1 MEIESEQTENN
12 KLSKREA
19 SLALAGI
26 DSLGILSA
34 IFLGTIYLCGF
45 LTLNSHLYQ
54 YGVVELGI
62 ASTEYLVAGAIFV
75 LYLVVY
81 GLFAGRGIVMS
92 QRSLGQQIDYLRE
105 SSAPAIFPIIAF
117 IHLFIE
123 MAFLHCLSAAIFSI
137 FAFGQVESAGFYAAL
152 TMVFI
157 ISYAM
162 NTSNWDT
169 RHPFAHLIIDA
180 VLKLFAVF
188 SFFYLSSGTN
198 IYIVFVAF
206 VGYSFYINIVLDS
219 FQRYKLTRE
228 RLGFNL
234 VYTAVFFLLAAI
246 SFGSGVYGN
255 ISKKLG
261 GGKPL
266 KMTIGLLPNSISG
279 YPEELKLPIVGSV
292 VYSST
297 NNVYIK
303 IENKTLVIPRAS
315 VQWMR
320 FQESDDS
327 ELLDLINMIRKDNGE
342 FGAKEEPKNQAPPV
356 IEALGINHE
365 VSS

>member
-1 MEIESEQTENN
+1 MKIDSEKMENSDLPKNGTPSTI
-12 KLSKREA
+12 
-19 SLALAGI
+19 AGI

-45 LTLNSHLYQ
+45 LTLNSYLYI

-92 QRSLGQQIDYLRE
+92 QRWLGQQIDYLKE
-105 SSAPAIFPIIAF
+105 SGAPAISPLVAF

-123 MAFLHCLSAAIFSI
+123 MAFLHCLSAALFSI
-137 FAFGQVESAGFYAAL
+137 IAFGQVESAGFYL
-152 TMVFI
+152 VLSMVFI

-162 NTSNWDT
+162 DTSNWDI
-169 RHPFAHLIIDA
+169 RHPLAHLIVDA
-180 VLKLFAVF
+180 ILKLTAVF
-188 SFFYLSSGTN
+188 SFFYLSSGLN

-206 VGYSFYINIVLDS
+206 VVYSFYINMVLDS
-219 FQRYKLTRE
+219 FQRYKPTRE
-228 RLGFNL
+228 RIGFNL
-234 VYTAVFFLLAAI
+234 IYTAVFFLLAAI

-255 ISKKLG
+255 ISKKIG

-266 KMTIGLLPNSISG
+266 EMAIGLRPNSIDG
-279 YPEELKLPIVGSV
+279 YPEELKIPIVGNV

-297 NNVYIK
+297 DNVYIK
-303 IENKTLVIPRAS
+303 IEETILVIPRSS

-320 FQESDDS
+320 FQESDDRGF
-327 ELLDLINMIRKDNGE
+327 LKLINKFRKNNSEG
-342 FGAKEEPKNQAPPV
+342 GANEEPNNSNNADD
-356 IEALGINHE
+356 ASTAG
-365 VSS
+365 S

>member
-12 KLSKREA
+12 ELSKNEA
-19 SLALAGI
+19 SSALVGI
-26 DSLGILSA
+26 DSLGSLSA

-45 LTLNSHLYQ
+45 LTLNSHLYK

-92 QRSLGQQIDYLRE
+92 QRWLEQQIGHLRE
-105 SSAPAIFPIIAF
+105 SGAPAISPLIAF

-123 MAFLHCLSAAIFSI
+123 MAFLHCLSAALFSI

-152 TMVFI
+152 SMVFI

-162 NTSNWDT
+162 DTSNWDT

-180 VLKLFAVF
+180 ALKLFAVF
-188 SFFYLSSGTN
+188 SFFYLSSGNN
-198 IYIVFVAF
+198 IYIVFAAF
-206 VGYSFYINIVLDS
+206 VGYSFYINMVLDS

-246 SFGSGVYGN
+246 LFGSGVYGN

-266 KMTIGLLPNSISG
+266 EMTIGLQPNSISG
-279 YPEELKLPIVGSV
+279 YPEKLKLPLVGNV

-297 NNVYIK
+297 DNVYIK
-303 IENKTLVIPRAS
+303 IEDNTLVIPRAS
-315 VQWMR
+315 VQWMM

-327 ELLDLINMIRKDNGE
+327 GLLDLINKIRKDNGDID
-342 FGAKEEPKNQAPPV
+342 AKEEPNK
-356 IEALGINHE
+356 
-365 VSS
+365 SSNADSASAAGS